1 MPFVDVLLAHGAGET
16 GRVVAGTLVLAGL
29 RVIGERVFS
38 DFENALGAAEAI
50 DFRRLGTEV
59 QAEVDG
65 DFAVLEE
72 RGVNVG
78 HVAAVFPAKDAAAG
92 EDALGRLVEA
102 EHEHHAADE
111 VDEQVAGDS
120 GAVFLPAAPAREIFR
135 RHVRIP
141 GFVRR
146 TALPGFP
153 IESLQGE
160 IEGRWIF
167 PSAGG
172 IVAAERA
179 LDHHEVADGAL
190 CDEFLG
196 FGAEDGADALRTD
209 LDDPAGGFA
218 GLDHFEAVGGR
229 VGHGLF
235 AVDVFSS
242 VDGVDDDLLVPVVG
256 NGGDQAIDFFVV
268 EEIFVAAGYE
278 EIGIADDFAGE
289 GVAAVVEVG
298 GGDALRAWE
307 LHSGGEQAGALH
319 ADADDAEAQAI
330 AGSDAGIT
338 GGL

>member
-111 VDEQVAGDS
+111 MNEEIAGDS
-120 GAVFLPAAPAREIFR
+120 GTVFLPAAPAREIFW
-135 RHVRIP
+135 RHVWIP
-141 GFVRR
+141 GLVRGG
-146 TALPGFP
+146 ALPGFP
-153 IESLQGE
+153 IESLWGE
-160 IEGRWIF
+160 IEGRGIF
-167 PSAGG
+167 PGAGG
-172 IVAAERA
+172 IVAAEGA
-179 LDHHEVADGAL
+179 FDHHQVADGAL
-190 CDEFLG
+190 RDEFLG

-209 LDDPAGGFA
+209 LDDAAGSFTGF
-218 GLDHFEAVGGR
+218 DHFEAIGGR
-229 VGHGLF
+229 VRHGLF
-235 AVDVFSS
+235 AVDIFAG

-256 NGGDQAIDFFVV
+256 NG
-268 EEIFVAAGYE
+268 
-278 EIGIADDFAGE
+278 
-289 GVAAVVEVG
+289 
-298 GGDALRAWE
+298 
-307 LHSGGEQAGALH
+307 
-319 ADADDAEAQAI
+319 
-330 AGSDAGIT
+330 
-338 GGL
+338 